1 MNWQPNRYHPGTGD
15 SVTHAVD
22 LAVPDIGDFKDIPV
36 IEVLVKV
43 GDFVKC
49 GESLVTLESDKATLD
64 IPADMPGRVSAI
76 KIAPGDRVSKGSLL
90 LTLEP
95 ENAQTHA
102 PSVGPS
108 TQSSPGDIAADA
120 PYPPLLSVSKPEQGP
135 PAHSGLTL
143 VTANREHTSSGENRF
158 HASPSIRRAA
168 RELAVDL
175 SHVHG
180 SGPRGRILKSDLQNH
195 VRSALSTPP
204 AKAADTATPAPPAR
218 SAVDFSK
225 FGAIERHPLS
235 RIRRISG
242 MALAR
247 NWSTIP
253 HVTNFEEADITD
265 LDRLRADLNSE
276 FKSGPK
282 ITLVSF
288 LVKACAATL
297 RVFPSVN
304 ASLDGEEVVIKKYV
318 HVGVAVDTPGGLLV
332 PVVRNAD
339 QLGVREI
346 ASIIA
351 ARAVEAKE
359 GKLKVS
365 DMEGGCFTIS
375 SLGGVGN
382 TGFTP
387 IINAPE
393 VAILGVC
400 KASIQ
405 PRWDGKQFLPR
416 QVLPLALS
424 WDHRVLDGV
433 QAARFLVHLSLLI
446 QDFRRVSV

>member
-1 MNWQPNRYHPGTGD
+1 M
-15 SVTHAVD
+15 THAVD
-22 LAVPDIGDFKDIPV
+22 LSVPDIGDFKDIPV

-64 IPADMPGRVSAI
+64 VPAEMPGRVSAI

-95 ENAQTHA
+95 ENVQTHA
-102 PSVGPS
+102 
-108 TQSSPGDIAADA
+108 
-120 PYPPLLSVSKPEQGP
+120 P

-225 FGAIERHPLS
+225 FGAIERQPLS

-318 HVGVAVDTPGGLLV
+318 HVGVAVNTPGGLLV

-346 ASIIA
+346 ACIIA

-359 GKLKVS
+359 GKLKAS

-375 SLGGVGN
+375 SLGGIGN

-400 KASIQ
+400 KAAIQ

-433 QAARFLVHLSLLI
+433 EAARFLVHLSLLI